1 MRSVLL
7 SKKNINSTFL
17 HTIRLTPVKTAQ
29 RQAERQA
36 GYRALIFGFDS
47 LLKINFFVQ
56 TCSILG
62 CKFMEEKESKIK
74 LVCGMFTWN

>member
-29 RQAERQA
+29 RQANVKQDIE
-36 GYRALIFGFDS
+36 L
-47 LLKINFFVQ
+47 
-56 TCSILG
+56 
-62 CKFMEEKESKIK
+62 
-74 LVCGMFTWN
+74 